1 MEREAARRLIVGG
14 SFVGLLAS
22 VYAANWLVQHVG
34 IVRIWPWNLYA
45 PAGVYMAG
53 LAFLF
58 RDTVQRLHS
67 VWLALFGIAC
77 GATLSLLVSPT
88 LAGASAAAFTLSEL
102 TGLVVLWLLG
112 RWLLTAVATAQVAAA
127 AVDSVAFLWLAFGSL
142 AFFQGQ
148 FVGKLTVL
156 ALAFPVVVGSRV
168 LFPHRP
174 TRSEQSLEGA
184 AVNGLTP
191 VGQEGPSE

>member
-1 MEREAARRLIVGG
+1 MAHQTTRRVVVAG
-14 SFVGLLAS
+14 SFAGLLAS
-22 VYAANWLVQHVG
+22 VYFANYLVEHVG
-34 IVRIWPWNLYA
+34 IVRIWPWHLYA

-53 LAFLF
+53 VAFLF

-88 LAGASAAAFTLSEL
+88 LAGASAAAFTASEL

-112 RWLLTAVATAQVAAA
+112 RWLLAAVVTAQVAAA
-127 AVDSVAFLWLAFGSL
+127 AVDSALFLWLAFHSL
-142 AFFQGQ
+142 VFFQGQ

-156 ALAFPVVVGSRV
+156 AVAFPLIYGWRRIVVAS
-168 LFPHRP
+168 
-174 TRSEQSLEGA
+174 
-184 AVNGLTP
+184 
-191 VGQEGPSE
+191 